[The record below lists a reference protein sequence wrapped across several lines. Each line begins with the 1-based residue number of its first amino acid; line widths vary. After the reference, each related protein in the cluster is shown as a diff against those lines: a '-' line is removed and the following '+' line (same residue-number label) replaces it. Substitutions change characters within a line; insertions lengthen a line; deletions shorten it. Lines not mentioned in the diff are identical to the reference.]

1 MRHPTRLLTPK
12 AWLRLPARTARLRLT
27 LLYGALFL
35 ATGAGLLAVIYLGVS
50 HTSSGSNSTTNHSPD
65 SSGSGFGSSSS
76 AHRSAPTATTHV
88 HQAHRIVSAA
98 GSGPSSD
105 LHHLLIWSAFALV
118 IMTILSIPLG
128 YYIAGRVLKPLRTI
142 TNTARAISARNLQ
155 ERLALNG
162 PDDEF
167 KTLGDTLDDLL
178 ARLQTAF
185 EAQQHFVANASHE
198 LRTPLTVERSLLQVA
213 LADPDPTIDSL
224 LTTCQNALVANEQQ
238 RHLIEGLL
246 TLASS
251 EGGLDHQEPLDLAQ
265 LTEHALLTPRRES
278 DQLDPA
284 ITTTLEPAPT
294 TGDPRL
300 IDRLITNLI
309 DNAIRH
315 NTAGGHVEITTGT
328 RDQHAFLTVTNSGPA
343 IPAEDVQRLF
353 QPFQRLNGTR
363 TQRNTGYGLGLSIVQ
378 AIATAHHAELRAD
391 ARPEGGLTIEVSF
404 QRSDEP
410 CGDARASE
418 PHVQRQD
425 DPRIDQDATLTSQ
438 ANAKSGKSRFAQG
451 REASPRRAD
460 A

>member
-1 MRHPTRLLTPK
+1 MSHATRLLTPR

-35 ATGAGLLAVIYLGVS
+35 ATGAGLLALIYVGVS
-50 HTSSGSNSTTNHSPD
+50 HTSKGSSSTTNHSPD
-65 SSGSGFGSSSS
+65 SGGSGFGSSSS
-76 AHRSAPTATTHV
+76 AHQSAPAAGTHV
-88 HQAHRIVSAA
+88 QQAHRIFSQG

-213 LADPDPTIDSL
+213 LADPNPTIDSL

-251 EGGLDHQEPLDLAQ
+251 EGGLDHQEAVDLAQ
-265 LTEHALLTPRRES
+265 LTEHALLAPRGEGN
-278 DQLDPA
+278 QLDLT
-284 ITTTLEPAPT
+284 ITTTLNPAPT

-300 IDRLITNLI
+300 LERLITNLI
-309 DNAIRH
+309 DNAVHH
-315 NTAGGHVEITTGT
+315 NIAHGHVEITTGT
-328 RDQHAFLTVTNSGPA
+328 RGQRAFLTATNSGLM
-343 IPAEDVQRLF
+343 IPADGVQRLF

-363 TQRNTGYGLGLSIVQ
+363 TQRNNGYGLGLSIVQ
-378 AIATAHHAELRAD
+378 AIATAHHAELQAE
-391 ARPEGGLTIEVSF
+391 ARLEGGLTIDVSF
-404 QRSDEP
+404 PAAAVEHAVV
-410 CGDARASE
+410 DA
-418 PHVQRQD
+418 P
-425 DPRIDQDATLTSQ
+425 
-438 ANAKSGKSRFAQG
+438 
-451 REASPRRAD
+451 
-460 A
+460 

>member
-1 MRHPTRLLTPK
+1 MRRPTRLLAPRS
-12 AWLRLPARTARLRLT
+12 WLRLPARTARLRLT

-35 ATGAGLLAVIYLGVS
+35 ATGTGLLALIYLGVN
-50 HTSSGSNSTTNHSPD
+50 HTSVSTASRS
-65 SSGSGFGSSSS
+65 SSGLGSSSS
-76 AHRSAPTATTHV
+76 AHQSPPSAGTRV
-88 HQAHRIVSAA
+88 HQAHQVVSPVSQRA
-98 GSGPSSD
+98 SD
-105 LHHLLIWSAFALV
+105 LHHLLIWSAIALV
-118 IMTILSIPLG
+118 ITTILSIPVG

-224 LTTCQNALVANEQQ
+224 LTTCQNALIANEQQ

-265 LTEHALLTPRRES
+265 LAEHALLTPRGDS
-278 DQLDPA
+278 DQVDLT
-284 ITTTLEPAPT
+284 ITTTLNPAPT

-309 DNAIRH
+309 DNATRH
-315 NTAGGHVEITTGT
+315 NTAHGHVEITTRT
-328 RDQHAFLTVTNSGPA
+328 RDQRAVLTVTNSGPM
-343 IPAEDVQRLF
+343 IPAADVQRLF

-363 TQRNTGYGLGLSIVQ
+363 TKRNTGYGHGLSIVQ

-391 ARPEGGLTIEVSF
+391 ARPEGGLTIEISF

-410 CGDARASE
+410 CRDARASE
-418 PHVQRQD
+418 PHLQRQD
-425 DPRIDQDATLTSQ
+425 DPRIDQDATLT
-438 ANAKSGKSRFAQG
+438 AK
-451 REASPRRAD
+451 RR
-460 A
+460 

>member
-1 MRHPTRLLTPK
+1 MRRPTRLLAPRS
-12 AWLRLPARTARLRLT
+12 WLRLPARTARLRLT

-35 ATGAGLLAVIYLGVS
+35 ATGAGLLALIYLGVN
-50 HTSSGSNSTTNHSPD
+50 HTSGSTASRS
-65 SSGSGFGSSSS
+65 SSGLGSSSS
-76 AHRSAPTATTHV
+76 AHQSPPSAGTRV
-88 HQAHRIVSAA
+88 HQAHQVFSPVSQHA
-98 GSGPSSD
+98 SD
-105 LHHLLIWSAFALV
+105 LHHLLIWSAIALV
-118 IMTILSIPLG
+118 IMTILSIPVG

-251 EGGLDHQEPLDLAQ
+251 ESGLDHREPLDLAQ
-265 LTEHALLTPRRES
+265 LTKYALLTPRRES
-278 DQLDPA
+278 YQLDPA
-284 ITTTLEPAPT
+284 ITTTLEPAPAS
-294 TGDPRL
+294 GDPRL
-300 IDRLITNLI
+300 IDRLISNLI
-309 DNAIRH
+309 DNAIHH
-315 NTAGGHVEITTGT
+315 NIAHGHVEITTGI
-328 RDQHAFLTVTNSGPA
+328 RDQHAFLTVTNSGPV

-363 TQRNTGYGLGLSIVQ
+363 TQRDHGYGLGLSIVQ
-378 AIATAHHAELRAD
+378 AIATAHHAQITAQPRAG
-391 ARPEGGLTIEVSF
+391 GGLEVHVSF
-404 QRSDEP
+404 ALS
-410 CGDARASE
+410 GD
-418 PHVQRQD
+418 
-425 DPRIDQDATLTSQ
+425 DALPQ
-438 ANAKSGKSRFAQG
+438 FGPE
-451 REASPRRAD
+451 REAATSPPSELSHR
-460 A
+460 